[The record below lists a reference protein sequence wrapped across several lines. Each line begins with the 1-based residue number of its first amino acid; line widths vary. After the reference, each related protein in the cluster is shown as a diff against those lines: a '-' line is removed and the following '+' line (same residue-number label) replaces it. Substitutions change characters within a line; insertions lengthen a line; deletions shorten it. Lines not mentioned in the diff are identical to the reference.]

1 MGDIMDDVKALQELY
16 KVVSMGIIGLDM
28 VNGHINDKVLAKTML
43 DAKKKYNI
51 NKKDITSALEELNE
65 KPEDISVIVKL
76 FNDVYTKIEL
86 INSDD
91 AKIAKMLIEGT
102 NKGIIIV
109 EQVLNSELD
118 KKVLLL
124 AKELLELLEFQIK
137 SWKPYL

>member
-43 DAKKKYNI
+43 DAKKKYNV